1 MQEVDKLSLLSRYK
15 NIFGNAKDTINAIQK
30 FIKSNAPENNEQIG
44 TAPAQSINNVLN
56 AASDEEVKSEIQKII
71 NKL

>member
-44 TAPAQSINNVLN
+44 AAPAQSINNVLN
-56 AASDEEVKSEIQKII
+56 ATSDEEVKSEIQKII